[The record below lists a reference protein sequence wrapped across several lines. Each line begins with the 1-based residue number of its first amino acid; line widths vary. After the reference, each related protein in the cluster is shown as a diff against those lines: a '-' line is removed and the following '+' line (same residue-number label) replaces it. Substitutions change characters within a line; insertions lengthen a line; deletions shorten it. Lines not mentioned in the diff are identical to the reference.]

1 MNLLNELSRE
11 VTELTRVQADE
22 SDSVKVKMAE
32 LDKAASSIQTVMDR
46 NLEIMQDVESFIS
59 DLKQLIDENRARV
72 NGLVEASRQ
81 DDE

>member
-1 MNLLNELSRE
+1 
-11 VTELTRVQADE
+11 
-22 SDSVKVKMAE
+22 
-32 LDKAASSIQTVMDR
+32 VMDR

-59 DLKQLIDENRARV
+59 DLKQLIDENRAIV